1 MNSPI
6 RANRFMLF
14 IMLNLSISPYAIV
27 LFLLIFT
34 DFKLNPVALLF
45 IQPIIFFVIPM
56 IIYMIVTKS
65 RITDIIPIKKL
76 SIKNIILIFFMS
88 ISIQPFM
95 LVISAAT
102 SFFANNDVSDTM
114 TMLSDTP
121 YWIMILAVG
130 ILPAICEESIF
141 RGVILTGYKKVG
153 IWKSAVITGMFFGIM
168 HMDLHQLFYA
178 TVTGIFFAYLVYYTN
193 SIFSTMLSH
202 FIINSTQITMLYFS
216 RLVYGKEELIE
227 MEQQLT
233 LSDNLSTLGQSILIA
248 VIFAPI
254 FILLF
259 REFIKTN
266 KKTKFDFIYSLSENN
281 VNVDI
286 SEIFNSEKKVKIIT
300 PSFVMIIIVYLL
312 FMILI
317 K

>member
-1 MNSPI
+1 
-6 RANRFMLF
+6 
-14 IMLNLSISPYAIV
+14 MLNLSISPYAIV

-34 DFKLNPVALLF
+34 DIQLNPVALLF
-45 IQPIIFFVIPM
+45 IQPIVFFIIPI

-65 RITDIIPIKKL
+65 RISDIIPIKKL
-76 SIKNIILIFFMS
+76 SIKNIVLIFFMS

-102 SFFANNDVSDTM
+102 SFFANNNVSDTI

-121 YWIMILAVG
+121 YWIMIIAVG
-130 ILPAICEESIF
+130 ILPAICEESVF
-141 RGVILTGYKKVG
+141 RGVILSGYKKVG
-153 IWKSAVITGMFFGIM
+153 IWKSAVITGIFFGIM

-216 RLVYGKEELIE
+216 RLVYGKEELIK

-233 LSDNLSTLGQSILIA
+233 LSDNLSTLGQSVLVA

-259 REFIKTN
+259 RAFIKTN
-266 KKTKFDFIYSLSENN
+266 KKTKFDFIYSLSEDNI
-281 VNVDI
+281 NVDI
-286 SEIFNSEKKVKIIT
+286 SEVINSERKAKIIT
-300 PSFVMIIIVYLL
+300 PSFIMVIIVYLL
-312 FMILI
+312 FMIINNL
-317 K
+317 